1 MIKENIVEIQ
11 RRISSIC
18 SGAKRDPGSV
28 AIVAVSKGRDV
39 SRIEDAVRCGIT
51 HIGEKKV
58 QEALSKYKVLSTIDH
73 ACLPDRQGP
82 STITWH
88 MVGHLQTN
96 KAKDAVR
103 IFDLIESVDSLH
115 LAEEIDRQAAR
126 IHKIQDI
133 LVEVDTA
140 HDKSKFGINP
150 EGAGEFLKEILSFGN
165 IRVKGLMTIAPA
177 VDDPEKAR
185 PYFSQLRKLLNE
197 INDINETNDNNAPP
211 RLTVLSMGMSADFE
225 VAVQE
230 GSTQVRL
237 GRAVFDTVL

>member
-1 MIKENIVEIQ
+1 MIKENIIEIQ
-11 RRISSIC
+11 RRISLIC
-18 SGAKRDPGSV
+18 SAALRDPGSV

-39 SRIEDAVRCGIT
+39 SHIEEAVRCGIA
-51 HIGEKKV
+51 HIGENKV
-58 QEALSKYKVLSTIDH
+58 QEALLKYKLLSTMDY
-73 ACLPDRQGP
+73 RP

-96 KAKDAVR
+96 KVKDAVR

-126 IHKIQDI
+126 MHKIQDI
-133 LVEVDTA
+133 LVEVNTSN
-140 HDKSKFGINP
+140 DKSKFGIKP
-150 EGAGEFLKEILSFGN
+150 EETGALVKEILSFGN

-197 INDINETNDNNAPP
+197 INDTNEHNENNDTQ

-225 VAVQE
+225 IAVQE

-237 GRAVFDTVL
+237 GRVVFDTVL